1 VAPWFNSLT
10 ASDDELMRRSQA
22 NDTQAF
28 EQLYDRYGAM
38 ALTVARGVCQN
49 TGRAEDA
56 VQEGFLSMW
65 RSRASYHP
73 ETGSFKNWSMRIVR
87 NRAIDSARRDVAGS
101 RLLADPQVPFPD
113 PASGSLQDEII
124 AREES
129 DAMRASLRRL
139 PHAQAEVITLAF
151 YANLTRAE
159 IARQLSVP
167 PGTVKG
173 RIRLGLDKLRRQLEA
188 TS

>member
-1 VAPWFNSLT
+1 MAPWFNSLT
-10 ASDDELMRRSQA
+10 ASDDDLMRRCQA
-22 NDTQAF
+22 DDTEAF

-49 TGRAEDA
+49 QSRAEDA

-65 RSRASYHP
+65 RSRTSYRP
-73 ETGSFKNWSMRIVR
+73 ETGSFKNWSMRIIR
-87 NRAIDSARRDVAGS
+87 NRAIDATRRDSAGS
-101 RLLADPQVPFPD
+101 RLLADPQLAFPD

-124 AREES
+124 AREEGA
-129 DAMRASLRRL
+129 AMRASLRRL
-139 PHAQAEVITLAF
+139 PRAQAEVITLAF
-151 YANLTRAE
+151 YGDLTRAE

-188 TS
+188 AS